1 MKTLVV
7 LDYGMSMV
15 HFYNVV
21 TDVEINDEYIKKLG
35 FNLDQVSYICGDL
48 EVFKHKGI
56 LI

>member
-21 TDVEINDEYIKKLG
+21 TDVEINDEYIEELG

-48 EVFKHKGI
+48 DVFKHKGI